1 MGGIRDT
8 SVHKPPGR
16 APKTTPSNNDQLL
29 LLLGTPG
36 DGCYFSKS
44 QQKEQLL
51 LVGVWLSF
59 FLGRCLAWRL
69 LGRSSQVLPGLW
81 VAFLTDWLP
90 RSSLSLSIYLSI
102 YLSFSCTPT
111 HHLHP
116 SPHPIFRPSCSVTE
130 PSTSAEPPTTEPRT
144 GPWGGEERRCGG
156 SIWRCL
162 DVDLG
167 DLEMYTLGFK
177 DYTKNGL

>member
-16 APKTTPSNNDQLL
+16 APKITPSNNDQLL

-90 RSSLSLSIYLSI
+90 RSSLSLYLSI
-102 YLSFSCTPT
+102 YLSLF
-111 HHLHP
+111 LMHP
-116 SPHPIFRPSCSVTE
+116 
-130 PSTSAEPPTTEPRT
+130 PPTTSIHPHIRSSGRAARSPSRPPARSRPPPSHAP
-144 GPWGGEERRCGG
+144 GPGGEKNA
-156 SIWRCL
+156 
-162 DVDLG
+162 DVEDRFG
-167 DLEMYTLGFK
+167 DV
-177 DYTKNGL
+177 